1 MGGEDLGVNRERRIR
16 NLKRL
21 EKRVARCNR
30 CRELRDSCR
39 RPSYG
44 VGSVEPDIVV
54 VFAAAN
60 IFNQD
65 RGNLR
70 QLAEILHPVL
80 DVEAQAY
87 YTFLVRCR
95 PRLCPVKEERD
106 RWFKGCCIDENGLCI
121 LSSQPCNGSPR
132 EPSIHEILNCLYF
145 TVEEIAALEPLWV
158 VTVGNSVA
166 RAVLHAF
173 GIFTYHIKEQDLF
186 VRVFESSE
194 YRFICLPDFDDIE
207 QCRKIMTGFEL

>member
-1 MGGEDLGVNRERRIR
+1 MGGEDLGVNRERRIW
-16 NLKRL
+16 NLRQL
-21 EKRVARCNR
+21 EKRAARCNR
-30 CRELRDSCR
+30 CQELRDSCR
-39 RPSYG
+39 RSSYG
-44 VGSVEPDIVV
+44 VGSIEPDIVV

-87 YTFLVRCR
+87 YTYLVRCR

-106 RWFKGCCIDENGLCI
+106 RWFEGRCIDEDSLCI
-121 LSSQPCNGSPR
+121 LSANLIIVLQ